1 MPKCP
6 ERGSAVPEVTK
17 PDRRVERTRQALL
30 DALRDLLFERGYDG
44 FAVRDIVERANVG
57 RSTFYEHF
65 EGKDEILREILAGP
79 IEALAAST
87 CEPGGLERL
96 QTILTHFAEN
106 AQLIATM
113 LAGSSRRVLSRLLSE
128 HIAAYLAAQL
138 RDERRSFAIPV
149 RLVADH
155 LADAQFGMI
164 ESWFANEMP
173 CDAATLARALRD
185 STAASIAAL

>member
-1 MPKCP
+1 MSGKA
-6 ERGSAVPEVTK
+6 SAVPSVPK

-30 DALRDLLFERGYDG
+30 DALRDLLLERGYDG

-65 EGKDEILREILAGP
+65 EGKDEIFRESLALPVEG
-79 IEALAAST
+79 LAAST

-96 QTILTHFAEN
+96 EATLLHFAGN
-106 AQLIATM
+106 RGLIVAT
-113 LAGSSRRVLSRLLSE
+113 LGGSARRLMSQVLSE
-128 HIAAYLAAQL
+128 HIAAYLTAPL
-138 RDERRSFAIPV
+138 HTERRSFSIPV
-149 RLVADH
+149 QLAADH
-155 LADAQFGMI
+155 LADAQLGLI

-173 CDAATLARALRD
+173 CDAASLARALRA